1 MHLLGNVYPLP
12 SAAVPS
18 GSIAGWIWLTVVL
31 ALIVACGVVLT
42 SRR

>member
-1 MHLLGNVYPLP
+1 MQLLANLRPLP
-12 SAAVPS
+12 QAPTPD

-31 ALIVACGVVLT
+31 AVIVAGGMILT